1 MAQIVTPY
9 QNANPQSKSG
19 WFGYRQRA
27 MILRVIVTILILSVG
42 ILMVVP
48 FVWTLSTSFKLESE
62 VFTFPIQWIPT
73 VITTAAYERVFG
85 GMISASRSVPFYRAY
100 LNSFFVSIPGVLGP
114 LVTSVAAGY
123 AFARLEFPGKRVV
136 FLMYLATMI
145 VPEQVLLVPRFMI
158 VNYLHIY
165 NTHWALIIPYM
176 ITAYG
181 VFLVR
186 QACMSIP
193 QDLFDAAQIDGAG
206 HIGRIMNVVVPNI
219 APQLGALGM
228 ILFVWRWNDYAMP
241 LVMLSRSEL
250 FTVPLA
256 LATFIETH
264 SEVNYPAMMAATV
277 LGTMPLLIAFVFAN
291 RFFVQSAISSAVKG

>member
-1 MAQIVTPY
+1 MT
-9 QNANPQSKSG
+9 
-19 WFGYRQRA
+19 YRRK
-27 MILRVIVTILILSVG
+27 MTVLRVLVTVFVLAIG
-42 ILMVVP
+42 IMMVVP
-48 FVWTLSTSFKLESE
+48 FIWTLSTSFKLERD
-62 VFTFPIQWIPT
+62 VFTFPIQWVPST
-73 VITTAAYERVFG
+73 ITTAAYNRVFG

-100 LNSFFVSIPGVLGP
+100 LNSLFVSIPGVIGP
-114 LVTSVAAGY
+114 LITSITAGY
-123 AFARLEFPGKRVV
+123 AFARLNFTGKRIV
-136 FLMYLATMI
+136 FLLYLATMI

-158 VNYLHIY
+158 VNIMGIY

-186 QACMSIP
+186 QASAAIP

-206 HIGRIMNVVVPNI
+206 HIGRIINVVVPNI

-241 LVMLSRSEL
+241 LVMLSRSEM

-277 LGTMPLLIAFVFAN
+277 LATVPLLAVFIFAN
-291 RFFVQSAISSAVKG
+291 RYFVQSIISSGVKG

>member
-1 MAQIVTPY
+1 MAQIAPTFKT
-9 QNANPQSKSG
+9 NEIKPQG
-19 WFGYRQRA
+19 GRFGYRQKR
-27 MILRVIVTILILSVG
+27 MIGRVLITLFVTLVG
-42 ILMVVP
+42 LMMITP
-48 FVWTLSTSFKLESE
+48 FIWTISTSFKLERD
-62 VFTFPIQWIPT
+62 VFSFPIQWLPPT
-73 VITTAAYERVFG
+73 FTTAAYERVFK

-100 LNSFFVSIPGVLGP
+100 LNSLFVTLPGVIGP
-114 LVTSVAAGY
+114 LITSVTAGY
-123 AFARLEFPGKRVV
+123 AFARLSFPGKRII
-136 FLMYLATMI
+136 FLLYLATMI

-158 VNYLHIY
+158 ANYLGIY
-165 NTHWALIIPYM
+165 NTHWSLIIPYM

-206 HIGRIMNVVVPNI
+206 HIGRLINVVVPNI

-277 LGTMPLLIAFVFAN
+277 LGTMPLLAVFVVAN
-291 RFFVQSAISSAVKG
+291 RYFVQSIISSGVKG

>member
-1 MAQIVTPY
+1 MAQLAPPYRTTRSHAKQSIFGHRQRKIVLRTIVTLF
-9 QNANPQSKSG
+9 ALAVG
-19 WFGYRQRA
+19 LM
-27 MILRVIVTILILSVG
+27 MIA
-42 ILMVVP
+42 P

-62 VFTFPIQWIPT
+62 VFTFPIQWIPPSFT
-73 VITTAAYERVFG
+73 MTAYERVFG

-114 LVTSVAAGY
+114 LLTSVAAGY
-123 AFARLEFPGKRVV
+123 AFARLEFPGKRFV

-181 VFLVR
+181 VFLIR
-186 QACMSIP
+186 QACLSIP

-241 LVMLSRSEL
+241 LVMLSRAEL

-277 LGTMPLLIAFVFAN
+277 LGTVPLLIVFIFAN